1 MLLLGC
7 VFETFRKEY
16 VKYFELDP
24 AHFLS
29 APHSGWD
36 TMLRFTGVHLKLIW
50 GIEKNQFIE
59 GEIRGGAEGLWLVR
73 AMLKLI
79 INS

>member
-7 VFETFRKEY
+7 VFETLRKEY

-36 TMLRFTGVHLKLIW
+36 TMLRFTGVNLKLIW
-50 GIEKNQFIE
+50 GIEKSQFIE
-59 GEIRGGAEGLWLVR
+59 GEIRGGPEGLWLVR
-73 AMLKLI
+73 AMLMLI